1 MGYST
6 DGGVG
11 VGSWVGDGTGEEGV
25 STPKGVG
32 EMTKTVGMN
41 EVTHPAISGGDVGGR
56 RGTRARS
63 TALSQRAPITSA
75 PASRTSS
82 PPESSNRQ
90 PDEEVSFIRDS

>member
-1 MGYST
+1 MGGVQVGYST

-11 VGSWVGDGTGEEGV
+11 VGPWVGDGTGVGGV

-32 EMTKTVGMN
+32 ERTKTVGMN
-41 EVTHPAISGGDVGGR
+41 GVTHPAISGVDVGGR
-56 RGTRARS
+56 GGARARS
-63 TALSQRAPITSA
+63 TALSHRAPNTSA

-90 PDEEVSFIRDS
+90 PDK